1 MGTDAEVRRSL
12 RCDGAAARNKAMTLA
27 VEAVF
32 ENGVLKPLNPLELA
46 EHQKVHLIVETH
58 AAAPAPAPRRW
69 HWQEAQAIRDGFA
82 GAVADEVA
90 RQRREG

>member
-1 MGTDAEVRRSL
+1 
-12 RCDGAAARNKAMTLA
+12 MTMA

-46 EHQKVHLIVETH
+46 EHQKVHLIVETNV
-58 AAAPAPAPRRW
+58 AATATGQLKW
-69 HWQEAQAIRDGFA
+69 HWQEARAIQDGFA